1 MQSTEL
7 TTLAVLEKGKRLLS
21 NEALLSSFILP
32 VGRAATENWKPD
44 SPALKL
50 LTEVPSRRAFY
61 NDENAL
67 CPIQ

>member
-1 MQSTEL
+1 MQSIGL

-21 NEALLSSFILP
+21 NEALLSSFIL
-32 VGRAATENWKPD
+32 GRAATENWKTD

-50 LTEVPSRRAFY
+50 LTEVLSRRAFY
-61 NDENAL
+61 NDENVL